1 MMTEE
6 EFVRVH
12 LTMDKK
18 LKEDGKRL
26 ARERGLSLSAYIR
39 TLVIE
44 DLKKDKKK

>member
-1 MMTEE
+1 MTEQD
-6 EFVRVH
+6 FVRVH